1 MTIFSPKKK
10 YPKLLIFRWLKI
22 LPLKLRNLNLS
33 KIPTVKVM
41 TCCILCSITGSFYEK
56 NGGFAD
62 HQAPSRAQATDVGS
76 SPEPD
81 GPLTDRLGENDL
93 QRTLTHAPAAP
104 WWRQRTW
111 HSHGRATHDCPTR
124 TTYTKNPI
132 RGQEDRRDLTDCLPG
147 LLFGIQCYVLVIL
160 FDQKVVELTLNRN
173 NYTLRITRIYHQSI
187 TTITPITNDGSLVL

>member
-1 MTIFSPKKK
+1 MSL
-10 YPKLLIFRWLKI
+10 YRSSSCLKRSSERSAPTRRC
-22 LPLKLRNLNLS
+22 LTWCRRCRARPAGATAALAGPLSNRARS
-33 KIPTVKVM
+33 CVR
-41 TCCILCSITGSFYEK
+41 
-56 NGGFAD
+56 
-62 HQAPSRAQATDVGS
+62 SRRTRTARS
-76 SPEPD
+76 RPSPEPD

>member
-1 MTIFSPKKK
+1 
-10 YPKLLIFRWLKI
+10 
-22 LPLKLRNLNLS
+22 
-33 KIPTVKVM
+33 M

-81 GPLTDRLGENDL
+81 GPLTDRIGENDL

-104 WWRQRTW
+104 WWPRQRTW
-111 HSHGRATHDCPTR
+111 HSHGQCATHDCPTR

-187 TTITPITNDGSLVL
+187 TTITPRKIAVLLLFGQ